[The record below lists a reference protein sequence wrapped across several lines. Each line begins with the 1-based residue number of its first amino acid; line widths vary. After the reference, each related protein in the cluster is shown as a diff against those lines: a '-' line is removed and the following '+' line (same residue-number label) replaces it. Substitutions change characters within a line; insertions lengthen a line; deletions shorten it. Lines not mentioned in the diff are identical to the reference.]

1 MRSSGK
7 INMTLLIY
15 NTLSRK
21 KEPFEPLKPG
31 QVGMYVCGPTVYDS
45 CHIGH
50 ARSVVVFDVIARY
63 LKAKGFD
70 VTYVRNF
77 TDVDDKIINKASQLG
92 IDSREIAEKY
102 IREFYEDMDALNVER
117 AAIEPKA
124 TDNLD
129 QIIKVIEKLLEKG
142 LAYKANGDVYYAVE
156 LFHGYGKLSG
166 RRLEEMEA
174 GIRVDVDEKKQNPF
188 DFALWKSAK
197 PGEPAWKSPWGK
209 GRPGWHIE
217 CSAMS
222 TRYLG
227 ATFDIHGGGK
237 DLIFP
242 HHENE
247 IAQSEG
253 AFGKP
258 FARYWIHN
266 GFVNINQE
274 KMSKS
279 LGNFLTIKDI
289 LQFYHP
295 EAVRLFLLSSHY
307 RSPIDFTD
315 KAMSEASAGLDKI
328 YTLLDRIEKEIGAGS
343 DIKPETKIGNQADSL
358 PGDYWRRFCEAMDDD
373 FNSAL
378 GSSVLFEA
386 VRDINRLLDHNKDS
400 ISPETKKTILS
411 GQTDILKTGNIL
423 GIVTESPQVYFDKI
437 KFQGL
442 ARMSIDPAI
451 IEKNGSR
458 ANPCEKNK
466 GLGHGRPDQKTAH
479 RNERYSRRPA
489 RWNNMENQIIC
500 LPLS

>member
-1 MRSSGK
+1 MPSVLRSSGK

-188 DFALWKSAK
+188 
-197 PGEPAWKSPWGK
+197 
-209 GRPGWHIE
+209 
-217 CSAMS
+217 C
-222 TRYLG
+222 
-227 ATFDIHGGGK
+227 
-237 DLIFP
+237 
-242 HHENE
+242 
-247 IAQSEG
+247 
-253 AFGKP
+253 
-258 FARYWIHN
+258 
-266 GFVNINQE
+266 
-274 KMSKS
+274 
-279 LGNFLTIKDI
+279 
-289 LQFYHP
+289 
-295 EAVRLFLLSSHY
+295 
-307 RSPIDFTD
+307 TD
-315 KAMSEASAGLDKI
+315 
-328 YTLLDRIEKEIGAGS
+328 
-343 DIKPETKIGNQADSL
+343 
-358 PGDYWRRFCEAMDDD
+358 
-373 FNSAL
+373 
-378 GSSVLFEA
+378 
-386 VRDINRLLDHNKDS
+386 
-400 ISPETKKTILS
+400 
-411 GQTDILKTGNIL
+411 
-423 GIVTESPQVYFDKI
+423 
-437 KFQGL
+437 
-442 ARMSIDPAI
+442 
-451 IEKNGSR
+451 
-458 ANPCEKNK
+458 
-466 GLGHGRPDQKTAH
+466 
-479 RNERYSRRPA
+479 
-489 RWNNMENQIIC
+489 
-500 LPLS
+500 

>member
-142 LAYKANGDVYYAVE
+142 LAYKTNGDVYYAVE

-227 ATFDIHGGGK
+227 ATFDIHGGGQ

-451 IEKNGSR
+451 IEKMVQERTHARRTKDWDTADRIKKQLTEMNVIL
-458 ANPCEKNK
+458 ED
-466 GLGHGRPDQKTAH
+466 RPDGTIWK
-479 RNERYSRRPA
+479 
-489 RWNNMENQIIC
+489 IK
-500 LPLS
+500 